1 MNQSKQETH
10 LKLTCSYS
18 LPLLS
23 PFLSSCS
30 LSCFSRYSQK
40 APLSNQKTHYPLALP
55 HSFSLSQ
62 NISLQSVSLKC
73 FPLSELPHPKKKS
86 APLLWG
92 PPKKNLHQKYL
103 PGKLP
108 TANLTLR
115 FLFLA
120 PQPEKPPSKNDPLE
134 CLPKLSQKK
143 PVITETSNLPPG
155 SFLPK
160 LPKKLSR
167 ISHSRQWALSP

>member
-10 LKLTCSYS
+10 LKLTCNYS

-40 APLSNQKTHYPLALP
+40 LLSTTRKHITLSHYLTL
-55 HSFSLSQ
+55 STSLKISLSKVSLSSVSLSQ
-62 NISLQSVSLKC
+62 SFLIL
-73 FPLSELPHPKKKS
+73 KKKS

-103 PGKLP
+103 PGKTP
-108 TANLTLR
+108 PES
-115 FLFLA
+115 LFFSPFPLFTSALFWKALSSSRKSQPPLKKKSLMAA
-120 PQPEKPPSKNDPLE
+120 PQTPSCSWPATQN
-134 CLPKLSQKK
+134 
-143 PVITETSNLPPG
+143 
-155 SFLPK
+155 
-160 LPKKLSR
+160 
-167 ISHSRQWALSP
+167 IS